1 PEFSLSPQTVTMME
15 GDEFNPQGSTNID
28 ISGSY
33 SETSP
38 ASGSYTLIEVTGL
51 PPGVSITQGAA
62 FAQKKIG
69 VILQGMPE
77 PGASLG
83 SPYTAVV
90 TVSDGL
96 APALVAELELEIIV
110 MDGFDI
116 LTPDLPAATEAVA
129 YNPFQIEIGAGVAPY
144 TFSDVAGLPVG
155 MTLSEDGIL
164 SGTPAYGSA
173 SFESFSL
180 SFTVTDSS
188 QPEAISQSFSGTISL
203 DVEGSGGWTGPFTL
217 LTSSLPVG
225 TEGVA
230 YDVPLVSEGGHESQS
245 WAAQGLPNG
254 LLVAKVAG
262 VWKIAGAP
270 QAKTAGTYS
279 VILSVTDHCEVSAT
293 IESDP
298 IQLVVESIN
307 PSETA
312 LTLLTAMLPSTIEGE
327 TYSATYINAIGGTKP
342 YEVTISG
349 LPLGIELTS
358 NPATGTFILTGK
370 AIKGSD
376 GVYQVTVQIADAS
389 LQPQI
394 VSDVFT
400 LFVASADVPLNETI
414 AEQITPQLLA
424 GGAAAAGCAIAE
436 HGSRQS
442 LIVSVVLLFGLCGAL
457 TLSRRAA

>member
-1 PEFSLSPQTVTMME
+1 MDKAVEGLAYTNGISFSVTGGTAPYTANVVSALAGVLPALAPNGLEFTITQDTPSSTVFTLTGTPAQGSSTEGYYFAATSYFFGVTVTDASATPQTSNTITFLMGVYPEFSLSPQTVTMME

-164 SGTPAYGSA
+164 SGTP
-173 SFESFSL
+173 
-180 SFTVTDSS
+180 
-188 QPEAISQSFSGTISL
+188 
-203 DVEGSGGWTGPFTL
+203 
-217 LTSSLPVG
+217 
-225 TEGVA
+225 
-230 YDVPLVSEGGHESQS
+230 
-245 WAAQGLPNG
+245 
-254 LLVAKVAG
+254 
-262 VWKIAGAP
+262 
-270 QAKTAGTYS
+270 
-279 VILSVTDHCEVSAT
+279 
-293 IESDP
+293 
-298 IQLVVESIN
+298 
-307 PSETA
+307 
-312 LTLLTAMLPSTIEGE
+312 
-327 TYSATYINAIGGTKP
+327 
-342 YEVTISG
+342 
-349 LPLGIELTS
+349 
-358 NPATGTFILTGK
+358 
-370 AIKGSD
+370 
-376 GVYQVTVQIADAS
+376 
-389 LQPQI
+389 
-394 VSDVFT
+394 
-400 LFVASADVPLNETI
+400 
-414 AEQITPQLLA
+414 
-424 GGAAAAGCAIAE
+424 
-436 HGSRQS
+436 
-442 LIVSVVLLFGLCGAL
+442 
-457 TLSRRAA
+457 